1 VSARF
6 ASARGRGGRCSP
18 VWYVYV
24 ARCGDGTLYTGV
36 TTDVARRLREHR
48 EGRGAKYTRGRGGVR
63 LRYCE
68 PQPTHGRA
76 LSREA
81 AIKRLR
87 RAEKLMLR
95 GEA

>member
-1 VSARF
+1 VTPAAR
-6 ASARGRGGRCSP
+6 ASGRCTP

-36 TTDVARRLREHR
+36 TTDVARRLRQHR
-48 EGRGAKYTRGRGGVR
+48 AGRGAKYTRGRGGLR

-68 PQPTHGRA
+68 EQPTRGRA

-81 AIKRLR
+81 AIKRLPR
-87 RAEKLMLR
+87 VEKLRLR
-95 GEA
+95 WRA